1 VTWPLLVKMCDA
13 STKGSIRQWCE
24 IILLTML
31 SGYDVFNSVIKWHP
45 SSIWDPATIRDPASI
60 RSFTACGKFPRGEPR
75 NL

>member
-1 VTWPLLVKMCDA
+1 
-13 STKGSIRQWCE
+13 
-24 IILLTML
+24 ML

-45 SSIWDPATIRDPASI
+45 SSIRDPATIWDPASI